1 MCDPCCGPCDPCY
14 SCYPSCLPKPCKSR
28 ELRGGLLISNCECLK
43 RNGLQHDCP
52 RTLCQGKPCCLTKP
66 EANCC
71 PSQWARRYRYV
82 TMGKKSNPVRPSLRC
97 CLPTGG
103 GGCNP
108 CPIDP
113 TCCVPANICDPCC
126 PPVCDPCIPTGCDP
140 CCPPVCDPSYPP
152 VCDPS
157 CSVPY
162 YTLKRIRSAV
172 RQPTPRPKMAK
183 TNWYCPP
190 WRPIRRVPL
199 PCHFQAPCKAH
210 CYNVDR
216 FCYPLT
222 RCCAGRW

>member
-28 ELRGGLLISNCECLK
+28 ELRGGVLISNCECLK

-52 RTLCQGKPCCLTKP
+52 RTECQGKSCCLTKP
-66 EANCC
+66 EAGCC
-71 PSQWARRYRYV
+71 PSQWSRRYRFV
-82 TMGKKSNPVRPSLRC
+82 TMGKKSNPIQVPPQC

-113 TCCVPANICDPCC
+113 TRCPATCYDPCC
-126 PPVCDPCIPTGCDP
+126 PPSCGPVCNPCCPPGFDP
-140 CCPPVCDPSYPP
+140 CCPAVCDPSYPP

-162 YTLKRIRSAV
+162 CDPCGPCDGV
-172 RQPTPRPKMAK
+172 
-183 TNWYCPP
+183 C
-190 WRPIRRVPL
+190 VPSG
-199 PCHFQAPCKAH
+199 PC
-210 CYNVDR
+210 
-216 FCYPLT
+216 
-222 RCCAGRW
+222 